1 MDMGCLF
8 FQPSAMK
15 WLDALVYCRD
25 RNANLVMVETE
36 LQMQY
41 LRVELKVWNFNK
53 ALKSC
58 GRMIFRHLR
67 GCILANTSGGLEQRI
82 STVLEHGSGWILVA
96 NLL

>member
-1 MDMGCLF
+1 MPEPGSSPCQEGWVDTGFMDMGCLF

-25 RNANLVMVETE
+25 RDANLVMVETE

-53 ALKSC
+53 AL
-58 GRMIFRHLR
+58 
-67 GCILANTSGGLEQRI
+67 EY
-82 STVLEHGSGWILVA
+82 
-96 NLL
+96 